1 MWSLNGRDKK
11 QQKFAQME
19 TECELKTNRWKSV
32 ALMQQLQHA
41 IEQSLADL
49 ELNANENIFK
59 TNISIT

>member
-1 MWSLNGRDKK
+1 
-11 QQKFAQME
+11 
-19 TECELKTNRWKSV
+19 
-32 ALMQQLQHA
+32 MQQLQHA